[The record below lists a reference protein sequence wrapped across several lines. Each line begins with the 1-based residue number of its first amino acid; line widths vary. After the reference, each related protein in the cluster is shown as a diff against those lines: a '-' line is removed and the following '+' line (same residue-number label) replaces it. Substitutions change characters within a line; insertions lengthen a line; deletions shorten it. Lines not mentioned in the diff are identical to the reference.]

1 MADTTTTNYSLTKP
15 EVGASADTW
24 GGKININLDTLDTTI
39 KSVSNV
45 ANAAI
50 VDGSN
55 TVDATNIAA
64 DAVGASELNVLGNGT
79 AGQYLGSD
87 GDGTMTWTTLS
98 SDPTMGGD
106 LSGTASNAQ
115 IVANAVGT
123 TEIANSAV
131 TDAKISGMS
140 SSKLIGALPAIDG
153 SALTGMASGL
163 PSTVGRAQDDALVVN
178 SNGTTSW
185 QTLYATAIRYHGPN
199 VVSGSWLSTVTV
211 SNNQAQALIGTL
223 TSNSIGDNGSTT
235 ATVIFNAGVEIT
247 YRWRT
252 SSEACCDKTRVYEN
266 GTQVYVGSTASWTT
280 RTYTSS
286 GNNQLQ
292 FTYYKDSSASAGAD
306 NCLVEFLSS
315 SSFTQQQAI
324 SR

>member
-55 TVDATNIAA
+55 TVDATNIAANAVGSSEIAA

-123 TEIANSAV
+123 TEIANDAV
-131 TDAKISGMS
+131 TAVKIAANAVGSSEIAADAVGASEIASNAVGASELNVIGNGTSGQMLTSDGLGSMSWTSQSASLTLNS
-140 SSKLIGALPAIDG
+140 SSVTFQQKASTCYQGGAVNATYNINLPRRCFMPEAKWNQGYQSCYSSSPSHPAI
-153 SALTGMASGL
+153 
-163 PSTVGRAQDDALVVN
+163 
-178 SNGTTSW
+178 
-185 QTLYATAIRYHGPN
+185 YIK
-199 VVSGSWLSTVTV
+199 
-211 SNNQAQALIGTL
+211 
-223 TSNSIGDNGSTT
+223 GD
-235 ATVIFNAGVEIT
+235 
-247 YRWRT
+247 
-252 SSEACCDKTRVYEN
+252 
-266 GTQVYVGSTASWTT
+266 YVSTASSYPSAD
-280 RTYTSS
+280 YTSRIS
-286 GNNQLQ
+286 LHYS
-292 FTYYKDSSASAGAD
+292 TSWYRAYVRASWD
-306 NCLVEFLSS
+306 YI
-315 SSFTQQQAI
+315 TT
-324 SR
+324 